1 MDKNQ
6 LVEQVR
12 KKFGGTLAFY
22 SQFSSTDLEKLLS
35 LSKFKVKEKSPTED
49 EELYY
54 NFSIKEY
61 YPEYYQLFKKQIQYL
76 DCIDS
81 KIKIALSKYS
91 HGGYVNINEKLRS
104 GKLDDKDV
112 KRIEHVFKNIPP
124 IEKDVIV
131 YRGINFSTKI
141 DAIDSLSKSYAS
153 TSLSKETADSFI
165 KNNCCLFSICI
176 PKGSSVLP
184 MMPFSRYPQ
193 EKEILLPT
201 GGTYTPLKDL
211 ELVYHESKVFK
222 NKAKVVLKDCELY
235 TSPISIY
242 VTNDIKSL
250 VEPIMYKKG
259 TDMQSK
265 ITHYIYSHTIGKQ
278 YKQCN
283 VPYLG
288 VLKQMTSLHKHSQ
301 AIFTFKT
308 TKYNYT
314 ISVKDGKIKKQ
325 LK

>member
-1 MDKNQ
+1 MEKNQ
-6 LVEQVR
+6 LVQQVQ

-22 SQFSSTDLEKLLS
+22 SQFSLNDLQKLLT
-35 LSKFKVKEKSPTED
+35 LSKFKVKEKISEND
-49 EELYY
+49 ELYY
-54 NFSIKEY
+54 NYSIKDN

-76 DCIDS
+76 DCIDAN
-81 KIKIALSKYS
+81 IKIALSKYS
-91 HGGYVNINEKLRS
+91 HGEFAIINQKLRS
-104 GKLDDKDV
+104 GKIDDKDI
-112 KRIEHVFKNIPP
+112 KRIDYVFKHIPP
-124 IEKDVIV
+124 IEKDIIV
-131 YRGINFSTKI
+131 YRGVNFSTKF

-153 TSLSKETADSFI
+153 TSLSKKIADSFV
-165 KNNCCLFSICI
+165 KNNCCVVSICI

-184 MMPFSRYPQ
+184 MMSFSRYPQ

-201 GGTYTPLKDL
+201 GGVYTPLKDL

-222 NKAKVVLKDCELY
+222 NKTKIVLKDCELH

-250 VEPIMYKKG
+250 VEPIMHKKG
-259 TDMQSK
+259 TDMQGK
-265 ITHYIYSHTIGKQ
+265 ITHYIYCHTIGKQ

-288 VLKQMTSLHKHSQ
+288 VLKQLTKLHKNSQ

-308 TKYNYT
+308 TKFNYT
-314 ISVKDGKIKKQ
+314 LSVKDGKIKKTI
-325 LK
+325 K

>member
-1 MDKNQ
+1 MEKNQ
-6 LVEQVR
+6 LVEQIQ

-22 SQFSSTDLEKLLS
+22 SQFSLNDLQKLLS
-35 LSKFKVKEKSPTED
+35 LSKFKVKEKIPTED
-49 EELYY
+49 DELYY
-54 NFSIKEY
+54 NFSIKDY

-76 DCIDS
+76 DCVDS
-81 KIKIALSKYS
+81 SIKIALSKYS
-91 HGGYVNINEKLRS
+91 RGEYTIINQKLRS
-104 GKLDDKDV
+104 GKTNDKDI
-112 KRIEHVFKNIPP
+112 KRIDYVFKHIPP
-124 IEKDVIV
+124 IEKDIIV

-153 TSLSKETADSFI
+153 TSLSKETADSFV

-184 MMPFSRYPQ
+184 MMSFSRYPQ
-193 EKEILLPT
+193 EKEILLPP
-201 GGTYTPLKDL
+201 GGIYTPLKDL
-211 ELVYHESKVFK
+211 ELVYHEPKTFK
-222 NKAKVVLKDCELY
+222 NKAKTILKDCELY

-250 VEPIMYKKG
+250 VEPVMHKKG
-259 TDMQSK
+259 TDMQGK
-265 ITHYIYSHTIGKQ
+265 ITHYIYSYTIGKQ

-288 VLKQMTSLHKHSQ
+288 VLKQITKLHKHSQ
-301 AIFTFKT
+301 AIYTFKT

-314 ISVKDGKIKKQ
+314 ISVKDGKIKKTF
-325 LK
+325 K